1 MGSQLKMIN
10 SDTIFGEY
18 VKQFADEALNSL
30 NEYENRLKIFNL
42 MNSETEDI
50 ENLYK
55 MSLALQDT
63 KTRLKDAIDPL
74 LRAYDKLSEAK
85 VLDPKVM
92 SLDNVER
99 FREMLK
105 IRKAPE
111 PKQKPKSFKAGL
123 NSKLGSLKTLKDK
136 FGHVRRP
143 SMYSDTDK
151 TTLNN
156 TKSTSNQFS
165 PISSLRTK
173 LSKTKKRLSR
183 KIFKLL
189 AL

>member
-1 MGSQLKMIN
+1 
-10 SDTIFGEY
+10 
-18 VKQFADEALNSL
+18 
-30 NEYENRLKIFNL
+30 
-42 MNSETEDI
+42 MNF
-50 ENLYK
+50 
-55 MSLALQDT
+55 Q
-63 KTRLKDAIDPL
+63 
-74 LRAYDKLSEAK
+74 K

-92 SLDNVER
+92 SLESVER

-105 IRKAPE
+105 IKKVSE
-111 PKQKPKSFKAGL
+111 PKQKTKSFKTGL
-123 NSKLGSLKTLKDK
+123 NSKLGSLKTLKEK
-136 FGHVRRP
+136 FSHVRRP
-143 SMYSDTDK
+143 SMHSDTDK

-165 PISSLRTK
+165 PISSFRTK